1 MHDYGIPNNINYM
14 SKLEISVKDFRA
26 IADAAIELNGIT
38 VISGI
43 NSAGKSTLSKLLYYA
58 VKLTLELEEI
68 TTKNLIHELRFLL
81 SSLSRFLNEQQT
93 ELREFRPDDRNRAD
107 LLWQKKAESLD
118 IDALPGLFSS
128 LLGEIEQS
136 FIRRDE
142 QKPFSQQELTRIGN
156 AMEMR
161 AFRKAQPSASPK
173 NVFELFDNIR
183 VKSNELFDKAFSNI
197 KLRPISE
204 IKSRLN
210 IYLKSYDIPL
220 SLFEDEIQI
229 LDFTKNRVNNIFSV
243 QQVFYSDTPMVISD
257 YIKDGRLSVG
267 TDTPHWDFLKRT
279 ILETPTVIL
288 DDEQKQVA
296 EDIAEIIN
304 GNISLEVSEFERG
317 FSYKRASD
325 GLSIELSESATGIKS
340 FAILQLLLSE
350 GLLNEKTLFILDEPE
365 AHLHPQWIVEYAR
378 ILVLLNKK
386 LGVKFMIAS
395 HNPDMVSALRYISE
409 KEEILDNVN
418 FYLAEKVKG
427 REQFNYRN
435 LNNDIEP
442 IFKSFNIALDRINQY
457 GI

>member
-1 MHDYGIPNNINYM
+1 M
-14 SKLEISVKDFRA
+14 SKLEIRVKDFRA

-68 TTKNLIHELRFLL
+68 TTKNLIFELRFLL

-136 FIRRDE
+136 FIHRDE

-161 AFRKAQPSASPK
+161 AFRKAQPSESPK
-173 NVFELFDNIR
+173 NVFELFENIR
-183 VKSNELFDKAFSNI
+183 VKANELFDKAFSNI

-229 LDFTKNRVNNIFSV
+229 LDFTKNSVNNIFSV